1 MSSICRFGMGL
12 AQRFHNA
19 GLTCAVRRVVSAGV
33 FLLFS
38 AVAVNAAFIPP
49 QVITT
54 GGFTFTATGIPT
66 ITSNPTFVTP
76 LVSSRTPSVISF
88 QYFNSVTNQ
97 YTPTSNY
104 ETGQTIYVQ
113 VEDGDQNTDPYST
126 QTVTITLTDSVS
138 SDNETLILTETGLD
152 TGVFIGLIASIEG
165 TIGIPSDGTL
175 SISPTSQ
182 IVSTYTDSLDA
193 IPTVTAIAT
202 VNPPPTITFMHK
214 NLITGTYTEADV
226 YHAGRLISVQ
236 VVDTYSAGVGTVT
249 ITLTDDISGDT
260 ETITLTETG
269 PNTGIFIGDI
279 PSTASINA
287 VPGNN
292 VLSVSEDSQ
301 ISAAYQNPLNAT
313 ETISDAALVDPFGIV
328 FDATNGVLVDG
339 AEVRIIN
346 TATGQLATV
355 YDDTSTPG
363 YPAVLI
369 SGDRARN
376 ADGSTY
382 VDSNGDTYIFGPGEY
397 RFPLMELGNYRIEVS
412 PPAGYSFPSQ
422 RTDAEIQAL
431 PTAAAQHGGKYAL
444 IPASRG
450 TAFQLNNGPPLN
462 IDLPV
467 DSKGVNLFVQKTT
480 STPTA
485 AIGDRVSYQIS
496 VENVHPVTT
505 SSVTTIS
512 DVLPL
517 GFRYQAGST
526 TLDGV
531 AVADPT
537 VSSNGRNL
545 TFNIGTVAPASSAKL
560 IYTVVV
566 GANAKL
572 GVSENIAF
580 AAGTLAGN
588 AVQSNVSKA
597 RVTVREDLIRSKG
610 YIAGVVFVDDNM
622 NELHDEDEEVVPGIR
637 IFMED
642 GRNVVTDKDGRY
654 HFDGVKL
661 GTHIVQMDKTT
672 IHARYQAL
680 GLTQTRFSDND
691 YSQFAEV
698 NAGGLVR
705 ANFRLVERAPA
716 KMPVTVVHALSE
728 EAGLV
733 WADVDVK
740 RGDNVKLLS
749 LDGFYMLPKGWTY
762 IQGTASVDGNSIEPK
777 VTPAGLTW
785 TLNPGLETQHIRLAM
800 KGDGG
805 SGLKQAV
812 AYARFSS
819 PGTEKGRTGLAKL
832 HIQDTLTE
840 LRDQYSF
847 ALNVRFKNRK
857 AVLPQDELAKLD
869 SLIQT
874 LDGLVIR
881 DLVVE
886 GHTNNIRI
894 APKHRHEFAN
904 NMVLSQA
911 RADFIANYFKEKL
924 ALSDEI
930 ISATGY
936 GETQPI
942 YDNNTAKGRELNR
955 RVILKIRADKV
966 THDHTFELQDRLAD
980 AYGEAHDAW
989 DFEENV
995 NQEKE
1000 AVKKKG
1006 IISPSSGMSLPHAI
1020 NAVRLT
1026 LDSRLKAELLLDGKE
1041 VSKQRIGFKSE
1052 DPDTGLTTYT
1062 YIGVDFGKT
1071 GKHTLQLRG
1080 LDSFGNARYDESI
1093 TVVRT
1098 GEIARIKLVE
1108 TANNIA
1114 DGKTPV
1120 RFKLEVSDNRGVVI
1134 NGSLELQQ
1142 LGGDLIATQVSE
1154 VPTITKQA
1162 SQQVYVSSDGW
1173 VEMAPVS
1180 SSGSKRIVLG
1190 YGAVQETIE
1199 LYIKPEIR
1207 DWILVGFAEGTV
1219 GYNQL
1224 SGAVQ
1229 PVAANEEEDK
1239 FYKDGRVAFYAKG
1252 QIPGDFLLTMS
1263 YDTQAKS
1270 ASEKNSRFGDIDPNS
1285 MYTIYGD
1292 NTQQQ
1297 FDGTSSKKLYIK
1309 IERDRFYALFGDYNT
1324 GLSVTELT
1332 RYSRTFTGVKAELH
1346 EDALGFSAFATQ
1358 TSLTS
1363 VKDDIRGNGTSGLY
1377 HLSRQ
1382 NIVTNSE
1389 TIRVETVDRFKSEVI
1404 LESIQLTRH
1413 LDYDIDYVT
1422 GTVWF
1427 KQPVLSKDA
1436 DLNPIII
1443 RVEYESDDKTDQFT
1457 VAGGRVYIKPTS
1469 DIEVGGTFISEGH
1482 LGGSNTL
1489 SGADAKIQITDKVEV
1504 RAEAASSTNNG
1515 IVGQAWKVEARLAGE
1530 ALSGT
1535 AYARSQDDNFGL
1547 GQQLGSE
1554 NSTTKVG
1561 ADAQY
1566 RLNDDASV
1574 NAELFRQ
1581 EVTNTGATRDMASVQ
1596 YKQLLEEG
1604 LDVRGGVRVN
1614 RDVDGSGRSSGS
1626 TLGSVGASKEI
1637 NTRLKIRADHEE
1649 ALATENGIDYP
1660 SRTSIGADYRV
1671 TETTTLSATQEWTR
1685 GNQQDTSSTRVGV
1698 RTQPWNGAQIST
1710 NYEQQ
1715 LSENGKRSF
1724 ANAGLLQTWKINEAL
1739 SFSASMDRTKVL
1751 TTNAPTPLNLNA
1763 PIATGGESFVAYSVG
1778 ADYAP
1783 GTWVWT
1789 NRLEWRNSSL
1799 SKHRGATLGIQGH
1812 VLENLPAQLTLR
1824 WQHDVL
1830 ASNAL
1835 TLASD
1840 ASLRAA
1846 WRPSYDQLILLNRFD
1861 IRRHE
1866 QTGAGTDTRSL
1877 RYINN
1882 MTANWQTYDAW
1893 QLRFNHG
1900 IKLTD
1905 ESIASGSWS
1914 GLTDLFGMQLIY
1926 DVTDDWDFTIQAST
1940 LRVRHLNNYQPNFG
1954 IATGYNMFDNFW
1966 LSIGYNFVGYYDQ
1979 DFTAAEYARKGVYM
1993 RFRFKYDQDSLEEW
2007 LK

>member
-1 MSSICRFGMGL
+1 MMQNIRRFGMGL
-12 AQRFHNA
+12 TQRFNNA
-19 GLTCAVRRVVSAGV
+19 GLTRAVRRVAAAGL

-38 AVAVNAAFIPP
+38 ATAANAAFIPP
-49 QVITT
+49 QVITSS
-54 GGFTFTATGIPT
+54 FDFTAAGIPVV
-66 ITSNPTFVTP
+66 TSNVTTVTP
-76 LVSSRTPSVISF
+76 YASIARTPAVITF
-88 QYFNSVTNQ
+88 LHFNSVTNQ
-97 YTPTSNY
+97 YTPADVYHAGN
-104 ETGQTIYVQ
+104 TIYVQ
-113 VEDGDQNTDPYST
+113 VADGDQNTDPYSV

-138 SDNETLILTETGLD
+138 
-152 TGVFIGLIASIEG
+152 
-165 TIGIPSDGTL
+165 
-175 SISPTSQ
+175 
-182 IVSTYTDSLDA
+182 
-193 IPTVTAIAT
+193 
-202 VNPPPTITFMHK
+202 
-214 NLITGTYTEADV
+214 
-226 YHAGRLISVQ
+226 
-236 VVDTYSAGVGTVT
+236 
-249 ITLTDDISGDT
+249 GDT
-260 ETITLTETG
+260 ETLTLTETG
-269 PNTGIFIGDI
+269 PNTGEFRGSVA
-279 PSTASINA
+279 STRSTTATPN
-287 VPGNN
+287 NN
-292 VLSVSEDSQ
+292 VISLSVNTLIEATYTDPLDA
-301 ISAAYQNPLNAT
+301 ITTIAA
-313 ETISDAALVDPFGIV
+313 AALVDPFGIF
-328 FDATNGVLVDG
+328 FDSVTGAPIDGVTVTM
-339 AEVRIIN
+339 IN
-346 TATGQLATV
+346 SATGLPAQVFGDDGVSVYPSTLVSGGSAT
-355 YDDTSTPG
+355 DAS
-363 YPAVLI
+363 
-369 SGDRARN
+369 
-376 ADGSTY
+376 GSTY
-382 VDSNGDTYIFGPGEY
+382 NFAPGRY
-397 RFPLMELGNYRIEVS
+397 RFPLMALGTYHLQIT

-422 RTDAEIQAL
+422 VADVALQAL
-431 PTAAAQHGGKYAL
+431 PTAALESGGQYAL
-444 IPASRG
+444 LPASRG
-450 TAFQLNNGPPLN
+450 ANFNIVPGAPIKIDIPL
-462 IDLPV
+462 DV
-467 DSKGVNLFVQKTT
+467 KGVNLFVQKTT
-480 STPTA
+480 ATPTA
-485 AIGDRVSYQIS
+485 AIGDRVNYQIS
-496 VENVHPVTT
+496 VENVHPVAT
-505 SSVTTIS
+505 SSTTTIS

-526 TLDGV
+526 MLAGV

-537 VSSNGRNL
+537 VAANGRDL
-545 TFNIGTVAPASSAKL
+545 TFSIGTVAPLSAVKL
-560 IYTVVV
+560 NYTVVV

-572 GVSENIAF
+572 GESTNIAF
-580 AAGTLAGN
+580 AAGTLGGIV
-588 AVQSNVSKA
+588 VQSNVSKA
-597 RVTVREDLIRSKG
+597 TVTVREDLIRSKG

-622 NELHDEDEEVVPGIR
+622 NELHDEDELGVQGIR

-642 GRNVVTDKDGRY
+642 GRNTVTDKDGRY
-654 HFDGVKL
+654 HFDGLKL
-661 GTHIVQMDKTT
+661 GTHIVQMDNIT
-672 IHARYQAL
+672 IHERYQAL

-740 RGDNVKLLS
+740 RGDNVKLFS
-749 LDGFYMLPKGWTY
+749 LDGFYMLPKGWAY
-762 IQGTASVDGNSIEPK
+762 VQGTASVDGNMVEPE

-785 TLNPGLETQHIRLAM
+785 SLNPDQDVQHIRLAM
-800 KGDGG
+800 KGDGE

-832 HIQDTLTE
+832 KIKDTLIE

-857 AVLPQDELAKLD
+857 ATLPQAELNKLE
-869 SLIQT
+869 SLMQT

-881 DLVVE
+881 ELVVE

-894 APKHRHEFAN
+894 APNHRDEFAN

-924 ALSDEI
+924 ELQDEI
-930 ISATGY
+930 VSAVGF
-936 GETQPI
+936 GKTQPI
-942 YDNNTAKGRELNR
+942 YDNNTAKGRQLNR
-955 RVILKIRADKV
+955 RVILRIRADKV
-966 THDHTFELQDRLAD
+966 THDYGFELQDRLAD
-980 AYGEAHDAW
+980 AYGEAHDSW
-989 DFEENV
+989 DFEESV
-995 NQEKE
+995 AQEKE
-1000 AVKKKG
+1000 AVKEKG
-1006 IISPSSGMSLPHAI
+1006 IISPSADMSLPHAT
-1020 NAVRLT
+1020 NAVRLV
-1026 LDSRLKAELLLDGKE
+1026 LDSRLKAELLLDGKVIPKE
-1041 VSKQRIGFKSE
+1041 RIGFKFE

-1080 LDSFGNARYDESI
+1080 LDPFGNARYDESI

-1098 GEIARIKLVE
+1098 GAIARIKLVE
-1108 TANNIA
+1108 TANNVA

-1142 LGGDLIATQVSE
+1142 LGGDLLATQVSE
-1154 VPTITKQA
+1154 VPVIAREA

-1180 SSGSKRIVLG
+1180 SSGSRRIVLG

-1199 LYIKPEIR
+1199 LYIKPEAR
-1207 DWILVGFAEGTV
+1207 DWILVGFAEGTI

-1224 SGAVQ
+1224 SGAAQ
-1229 PVAANEEEDK
+1229 PVTKAEEGDK

-1263 YDTQAKS
+1263 YDTQQKS
-1270 ASEKNSRFGDIDPNS
+1270 ASEQNSRFGDIDPNS

-1292 NTQQQ
+1292 TTQQQ

-1324 GLSVTELT
+1324 GLSTTELT

-1346 EDALGFSAFATQ
+1346 EDTLGFSAFATQ

-1377 HLSRQ
+1377 RLSRQ

-1413 LDYDIDYVT
+1413 VDYDIDYVT

-1427 KQPVLSKDA
+1427 KQPILSKDA

-1469 DIEVGGTFISEGH
+1469 DMEIGGTFISEGH

-1489 SGADAKIQITDKVEV
+1489 SGVDAKVQITDKVEV

-1530 ALSGT
+1530 TLSGT

-1554 NSTTKVG
+1554 NSTLKVG

-1574 NAELFRQ
+1574 NAEWFRQ
-1581 EVTNTGATRDMASVQ
+1581 EVTNTGATRDMASLQ
-1596 YKQLLEEG
+1596 YRQQIEEG

-1614 RDVDGSGRSSGS
+1614 RDVDGTGRSTGS
-1626 TLGSVGASKEI
+1626 TLGSIGASKEI
-1637 NTRLKIRADHEE
+1637 NSRLKIRADHEE
-1649 ALATENGIDYP
+1649 ALATENGIDFP
-1660 SRTSIGADYRV
+1660 SRSTIGADYRV
-1671 TETTTLSATQEWTR
+1671 TATTTLSATQEWTR
-1685 GNQQDTSSTRVGV
+1685 GNQQDTSSTRIGV
-1698 RTQPWNGAQIST
+1698 RTQPWNGAQMST

-1724 ANAGLLQTWKINEAL
+1724 ANAGLLQTWKIDEAL

-1751 TTNAPTPLNLNA
+1751 TTTAPTPLNLNA
-1763 PIATGGESFVAYSVG
+1763 PVVTGGESFTAYSIG
-1778 ADYAP
+1778 SSYAP
-1783 GTWVWT
+1783 GSWIWT
-1789 NRLEWRNSSL
+1789 NRLEWRNSNL
-1799 SKHRGATLGIQGH
+1799 STHRGATLGLQGH
-1812 VLENLPAQLTLR
+1812 VHENLPVQLTLR
-1824 WQHDVL
+1824 WQQDML
-1830 ASNAL
+1830 ASNAM
-1835 TLASD
+1835 TLVSD

-1861 IRRHE
+1861 IRRNE
-1866 QTGAGTDTRSL
+1866 QTGTGTDTKSL

-1900 IKLTD
+1900 IKLSD
-1905 ESIASGSWS
+1905 ESIGTSSWS

-1926 DVTDDWDFTIQAST
+1926 DFTDHWDFTIQASA
-1940 LRVRHLNNYQPNFG
+1940 LRVRHLNNYQPNAG
-1954 IATGYNMFDNFW
+1954 LAVGYNMFDNFW
-1966 LSIGYNFVGYYDQ
+1966 LSLGYNFVGYYDQ
-1979 DFTAAEYARKGVYM
+1979 DFTGAEYARKGIYM
-1993 RFRFKYDQDSLEEW
+1993 RFRFKYDQNTLEEW